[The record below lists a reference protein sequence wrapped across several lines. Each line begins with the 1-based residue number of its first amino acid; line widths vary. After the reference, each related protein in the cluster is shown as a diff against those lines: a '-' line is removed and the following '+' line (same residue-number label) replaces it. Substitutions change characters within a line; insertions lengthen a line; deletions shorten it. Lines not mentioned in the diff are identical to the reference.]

1 MKFEDIK
8 FYERGGNHP
17 PSRGLHT
24 SGGYWVEQ
32 SYFVKA
38 WNMILAACPTGVWE
52 GVQTTEALCRD
63 AGWKDRKTVPRQ
75 KFGRCVKYFV
85 SQGMLDLE
93 EINKGKGGPRR
104 YRSVKS

>member
-38 WNMILAACPTGVWE
+38 
-52 GVQTTEALCRD
+52 
-63 AGWKDRKTVPRQ
+63 
-75 KFGRCVKYFV
+75 
-85 SQGMLDLE
+85 
-93 EINKGKGGPRR
+93 
-104 YRSVKS
+104 